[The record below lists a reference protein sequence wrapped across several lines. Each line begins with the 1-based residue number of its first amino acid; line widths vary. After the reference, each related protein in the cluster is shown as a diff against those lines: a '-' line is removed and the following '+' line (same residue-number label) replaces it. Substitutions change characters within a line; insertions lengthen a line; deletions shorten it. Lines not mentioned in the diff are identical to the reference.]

1 MAKKKIDKTDNKGE
15 FEIFGFEIAIPKES
29 FDKLLQAM
37 SEPKKKKRSSNKKA
51 TRNDG

>member
-15 FEIFGFEIAIPKES
+15 FEMFGFEIQIPKES

-37 SEPKKKKRSSNKKA
+37 SEPKKKKRSNKKKEE
-51 TRNDG
+51 D